1 MAEPAQ
7 ALGDRQCRQKHP
19 PPIYL
24 LWHVSLL
31 ATIVYSMVLP
41 PPILRMME
49 ADAKQILWTHIPHLD
64 ANERGSK
71 SGCR

>member
-7 ALGDRQCRQKHP
+7 ALGDRQKHP

-24 LWHVSLL
+24 LWHVFPL
-31 ATIVYSMVLP
+31 AVQYGAAP

-49 ADAKQILWTHIPHLD
+49 EEAKQILWAHMPHLD